1 MKFWVAILL
10 SAVFYAQSCSA
21 SQVKAQ
27 KETKANTVE
36 EEYVEIS
43 FNFLRGGIASS
54 QYAIWIED
62 KNGKLIRTIYAT
74 PFTVKGGYAYRKEA
88 IPTWVSKAKPKEMS
102 AAQIDAVTGATPHN
116 RTLNYI
122 WDGTDD
128 KHRQVADGIYTIYIE
143 GILYWNSRVT
153 CLGKVDWG
161 NQKQSSIPVTTY
173 YHDSSPKNKN
183 MITEV
188 KMTYVVAK

>member
-43 FNFLRGGIASS
+43 FNFLREGIASS

-116 RTLNYI
+116 GTLNYI

-143 GILYWNSRVT
+143 VCYTLCV
-153 CLGKVDWG
+153 
-161 NQKQSSIPVTTY
+161 
-173 YHDSSPKNKN
+173 
-183 MITEV
+183 
-188 KMTYVVAK
+188 